1 MSEAFAQFGP
11 RVVDSLVPRRLRGV
25 MGVYAWLLWVVT
37 VLPATAL
44 ASISLKSAL
53 GDGLHWQRFVVLTA
67 GASVAQL
74 ASVRLN
80 RNRVFH
86 PAIMFVLAGVLLLPL
101 PLLVLMC
108 VVQHLGDWLR
118 QRYAWY
124 IQPFNIANYVF
135 AACAAALSFNLVE
148 SIGVAR
154 AVAGAAAAVV
164 FVAVNRMLLLLMLH
178 AARHMRPAD
187 TGLLRQDDIA
197 LELVLALMGIPLA
210 LLAAQGLTAA
220 AVTIAPLLLIYL
232 AQSSARQLEDAAET
246 IQERNVQLAETTEL
260 VIARSTAALEALS
273 ATIDAR
279 DAYTAGHSRRVR
291 AISQALAEQIGLDT
305 QAIETVAQAALLH
318 DIGKIAVPDSVL
330 LKKGKLESDEWLVM
344 RSHPEQGAR
353 IIERLGYLAD
363 VVPAIRHHHER
374 VDGGGYPDGLQG
386 EQIPLP
392 ARIIHVA
399 DSLDAM
405 LTRRVY
411 RDAMSLE
418 EAAAEIDR
426 GAGTDFCHQ
435 CVAAFQGAL
444 AGGRL
449 SGLLPVAVGQQ
460 APVLRLTA

>member
-1 MSEAFAQFGP
+1 MTEPFVQFCP
-11 RVVDSLVPRRLRGV
+11 RVIVSLIPRQLRSV
-25 MGVYAWLLWVVT
+25 MGVNAWLLWAAT
-37 VLPATAL
+37 VLPAAAL
-44 ASISLKSAL
+44 ASISFKYAL
-53 GDGLHWQRFVVLTA
+53 VDGSHWQRFAVLTA

-135 AACAAALSFNLVE
+135 AACAAALSFNLLE
-148 SIGVAR
+148 SMGVGT
-154 AVAGAAAAVV
+154 AVAGSAAAVA
-164 FVAVNRMLLLLMLH
+164 FVVVNRTLLLSMLG
-178 AARHMRPAD
+178 AARHMRPAE
-187 TGLLRQDDIA
+187 TGLLRHDDIA

-210 LLAAQGLTAA
+210 LLAMQGAAAA

-232 AQSSARQLEDAAET
+232 AQGSARQLEDAAET

-291 AISQALAEQIGLDT
+291 AISQALAEEIGLDT
-305 QAIETVAQAALLH
+305 HAVETVAQAALLH

-330 LKKGKLESDEWLVM
+330 LKKGKLDSGEWLVM
-344 RSHPEQGAR
+344 RSHPQEGAR

-418 EAAAEIDR
+418 EATAEIER
-426 GAGTDFCHQ
+426 GAGSDFCRD
-435 CVAAFQGAL
+435 CVAAFQTAL
-444 AGGRL
+444 AEGRL
-449 SGLLPVAVGQQ
+449 NGLLPGAAEQR